1 MEQLGGDF
9 DFGNVPMCI
18 VTDYDAM
25 LAKEKHLNKPV
36 TTSDSTSSITSNRQ
50 SVSTTAASIS
60 SAATSS
66 LNQAQQWSTGFAD
79 VADAIWNRMTGSMRQ
94 KLQEACVEVLRRTDD
109 PSDEE
114 KVAWMYDEDARFL
127 D

>member
-25 LAKEKHLNKPV
+25 LAKDKLPNKPV
-36 TTSDSTSSITSNRQ
+36 TSSDSTSSITGNRQ
-50 SVSTTAASIS
+50 SASTTAASIS
-60 SAATSS
+60 SAASDG

-79 VADAIWNRMTGSMRQ
+79 VADALWNHMTGSMRQ
-94 KLQEACVEVLRRTDD
+94 KLREACVEVLRRTDD